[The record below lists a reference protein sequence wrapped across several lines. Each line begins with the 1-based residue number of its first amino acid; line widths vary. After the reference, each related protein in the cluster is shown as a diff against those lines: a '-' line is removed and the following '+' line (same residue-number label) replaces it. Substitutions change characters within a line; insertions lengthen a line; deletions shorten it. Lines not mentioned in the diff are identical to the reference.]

1 MHKRRLKKQ
10 RLPEKSLNALLWLS
24 VRLLRLKRILSALL
38 DKQDLNEYRLS
49 I

>member
-10 RLPEKSLNALLWLS
+10 KPEKSLNALLWLS